1 MPSMRRFFVESYSGT
16 IVVLKLRVRS
26 FLEVLG
32 KKRRRNK
39 KEKRHFAR
47 NDFVIYLNRKY
58 PWQGVK
64 DDA

>member
-39 KEKRHFAR
+39 KEKRHFAI